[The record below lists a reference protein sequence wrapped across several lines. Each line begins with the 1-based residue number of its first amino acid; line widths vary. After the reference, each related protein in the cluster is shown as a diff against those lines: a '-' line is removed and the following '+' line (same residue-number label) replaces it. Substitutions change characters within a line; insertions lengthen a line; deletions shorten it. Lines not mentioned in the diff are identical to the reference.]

1 MAEIEKHYV
10 DTFKNNV
17 TLLAQQRTSVLES
30 LVNNQMCEG
39 KACAVEDQYGSVTAR
54 EKSERHEDTKY
65 SETPRQRRWLVP
77 REFYTAE
84 LYDKSDLIR
93 MLTDPQSSLVQA
105 HVAAM
110 NRAKDGVIL
119 AAFFAAAATGE
130 TATTGT
136 TAYVTTNDIAADTD
150 LSGTPSGLTPYKL
163 ARAKQVFIDRF
174 VEMNGEVPNTLLNG
188 KAWGDLFAP
197 GLATFTSGDYNAQK
211 PLASAPTSLF
221 YGGSNLV
228 TASLANFPANS
239 TTEWYLPYWLKS
251 GMVLGKWAERE
262 ITVQRHPTKVSSW
275 EVKVT
280 ESFAA
285 CRTDENKVTRV
296 KIKYGL

>member
-17 TLLAQQRTSVLES
+17 TLLAQQRQSVLEP
-30 LVNNQMCEG
+30 LVNSQPCEG
-39 KACAVEDQYGSVTAR
+39 KACAVEDQYGTVTVR
-54 EKSERHEDTKY
+54 EKTERHEDTKY

-77 REFYTAE
+77 KEYYTAE
-84 LYDKSDLIR
+84 LYDRSDLIR

-110 NRAKDGVIL
+110 NRAKDGAIL

-136 TAYVTTNDIAADTD
+136 TAYVTTNDIAADID

-174 VEMNGEVPNTLLNG
+174 LAMDEVPNCLLNG

-211 PLASAPTSLF
+211 PLASAPTALF
-221 YGGSNLV
+221 
-228 TASLANFPANS
+228 
-239 TTEWYLPYWLKS
+239 
-251 GMVLGKWAERE
+251 
-262 ITVQRHPTKVSSW
+262 
-275 EVKVT
+275 
-280 ESFAA
+280 
-285 CRTDENKVTRV
+285 
-296 KIKYGL
+296 